1 METETNHAPG
11 TIRRLYCNCCGSA
24 NGRFAQHWNQ
34 DTGYGICRPCVLKW
48 YRGKGHTDADIEQLF
63 GKEGVS
69 WANAE
74 QWAEIEAAN
83 A

>member
-1 METETNHAPG
+1 MEIIMGVTRSLN
-11 TIRRLYCNCCGSA
+11 CNCCG
-24 NGRFAQHWNQ
+24 GRAGRHKQHWNQ

-48 YRGKGHTDADIEQLF
+48 YRGKAHTDADIEQLF

-74 QWAEIEAAN
+74 QWAKFEAEN

>member
-1 METETNHAPG
+1 METTHKPG
-11 TIRRLYCNCCGSA
+11 TVRRLYCSCCGSA
-24 NGRFAQHWNQ
+24 NGCFAQHWNQ

-48 YRGKGHTDADIEQLF
+48 YRGKGHTEADIEQMF
-63 GKEGVS
+63 GKEGVN